1 MPNIRILPNISGYNG
16 INSLVAIG
24 NTVVKIDR
32 CRIYSLEKLLNE
44 AQIKDVKITKWSI
57 HVFYI
62 DPKTGEEEMISY
74 DRENPDSNYNAFLD
88 EDCDN

>member
-1 MPNIRILPNISGYNG
+1 MPNIRILQDITGYNG

-24 NTVVKIDR
+24 NTVVKIDQ
-32 CRIYSLEKLLNE
+32 CRIDSLEKLLNK

-57 HVFYI
+57 HIFYI
-62 DPKTGEEEMISY
+62 DPETREEEMISY
-74 DRENPDSNYNAFLD
+74 DRENPDANYNAFLD